1 MMKRIICIVCVLAL
15 LLSCAACGSRKTEPE
30 TPENNEAL
38 ALRLIDGAG
47 TQRFVLAGE
56 AGGDVYTVET
66 AMLTVFLDGE
76 AAAPADLENGMILTF
91 DTGYTLL
98 ETWPV
103 AGAFLEQPVEGSAK
117 TVERRLQQFG
127 KLAESLDAP
136 WQVIVPR
143 THGWLLRGRMNGLL
157 RMQYETED
165 EIYGA
170 LEADGHFLD
179 VLPAGTNPEEVYYRT
194 DHHWNLEGA
203 YRAYEAACRSDGLPV
218 LSPDDFER
226 SRFTGFYGTT
236 RSRSGLPAFSGDVLD
251 CAEPAGNIRM
261 TLEDGETSDHLI
273 FPEQAETYDGYAVYL
288 NGNHGMA
295 EIMNPDAPGGTLLVY
310 KDSFANCLLPLL
322 AADYSRIVAVDARY
336 YAGSFS
342 EAAASAGKVDKVL
355 FVYSPDSL
363 VNDTAVAGK
372 AGR

>member
-1 MMKRIICIVCVLAL
+1 MKEKRLKLSDRAAVLLAL
-15 LLSCAACGSRKTEPE
+15 GLLLAAGLFALLWPHGDFSDAERRYLATAPSAPSLSAWKTDKETESWLSDRIPFRSVLVGVDSCAE
-30 TPENNEAL
+30 
-38 ALRLIDGAG
+38 
-47 TQRFVLAGE
+47 VL
-56 AGGDVYTVET
+56 
-66 AMLTVFLDGE
+66 
-76 AAAPADLENGMILTF
+76 
-91 DTGYTLL
+91 TGRRTLL

-117 TVERRLQQFG
+117 TAERRLQQFG
-127 KLAESLDAP
+127 RLAESLDAS

-143 THGWLLRGRMNGLL
+143 SHGWLLRGRMNGLL
-157 RMQYETED
+157 RMQYETEN
-165 EIYGA
+165 EIYKA
-170 LEADGHFLD
+170 LEADEHFLD
-179 VLPAGTNPEEVYYRT
+179 VLPEGTDPEAVYYRT

-203 YRAYEAACRSDGLPV
+203 YRAYEAACRSNGLPV

-226 SRFTGFYGTT
+226 SSFTGFYGTT
-236 RSRSGLPAFSGDVLD
+236 RSRSGLPALRGDTLECADPAGTVTMTVLD
-251 CAEPAGNIRM
+251 
-261 TLEDGETSDHLI
+261 DGTVYDHLI

-288 NGNHGMA
+288 NGNHGLL
-295 EIMNPDAPGGTLLVY
+295 EITNPDAPGGTLLVY

-342 EAAASAGKVDKVL
+342 EAAAAAGKVDKVL

-363 VNDTAVAGK
+363 VNDTSVAGK